1 MGSGDNDNIS
11 KPTLYSK
18 QGANMPRRPRIEI
31 AGYYH
36 IINRGVEQRVIFK
49 EASDYEQFEE
59 LMCFYM
65 QSYGI
70 TLHNYSLMTN
80 HYHLL
85 IETSTDNLSKFMR
98 QLNMNYAIYFNK
110 KYKRVGH
117 LWQGRFKSWFVTDEA
132 YLYTLML
139 YIEQNPLKANMVK
152 TLEEYPYSSYHYFFK
167 KEIPQCLQQ
176 AWIVQNHRGDHQA
189 IEAML
194 NSAVDI
200 SVLQEL
206 KKASSL
212 IEAPNIAKKPN
223 IAKLRKM
230 LTNTKD
236 LQERNRKIVKAYE
249 QGYSQ
254 HIIAKVLGISQPAV
268 FGVIKRSRG

>member
-1 MGSGDNDNIS
+1 M
-11 KPTLYSK
+11 
-18 QGANMPRRPRIEI
+18 ARRPRIEM

-49 EASDYEQFEE
+49 EASDYEHFEE

-65 QSYGI
+65 KSYGI
-70 TLHNYSLMTN
+70 TLHNDCLMSN

-85 IETSTDNLSKFMR
+85 IETSTDNLFKFMR

-152 TLEEYPYSSYHYFFK
+152 TLEAYPYSSYHYFLK
-167 KEIPQCLQQ
+167 KEIRECLQNS
-176 AWIVQNHRGDHQA
+176 WIVQNHGSDHEA

-194 NSAVDI
+194 NSSVDS

-212 IEAPNIAKKPN
+212 VEAPNIDKKTD
-223 IAKLRKM
+223 IKKLTKI
-230 LTNTKD
+230 LADTKD
-236 LQERNRKIVKAYE
+236 LQERNAKIVKAYE
-249 QGYSQ
+249 EGYSQ
-254 HIIAKVLGISQPAV
+254 HMIAKVLGLSQPAV
-268 FGVIKRSRG
+268 HSVIKRSRK